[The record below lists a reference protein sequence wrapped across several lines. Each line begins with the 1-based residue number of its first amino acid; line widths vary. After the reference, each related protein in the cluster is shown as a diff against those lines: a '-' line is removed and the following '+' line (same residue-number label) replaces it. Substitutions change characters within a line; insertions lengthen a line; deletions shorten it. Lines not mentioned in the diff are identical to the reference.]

1 MKPTKLYKCRTL
13 LLVFVL
19 FFTAID
25 CFAQEDATEP
35 IVKLQYYNNN
45 NAVQYLI
52 LQSEL
57 KKNKIFTP
65 QANKLYS
72 IYLDSSNESNLV
84 AKLKTDATGKAK
96 TFIGNSLKPA
106 WDAASS
112 HSFIVKEGDEEIISD
127 FIIHKSRITLDTAN
141 IDGVRS
147 ITASVSKLEGSEW
160 VPVPDVEL
168 KIGIERLGSIL
179 SAGDEEAY
187 TTDSTGSIS
196 VDLAKTE
203 LPGDAKGNYV
213 IAARADDHEVLG
225 NLLIE
230 RTVPWGKATVAASGF
245 FDQRTLWST
254 RFRTPYWL
262 LIMAYSIVIGVWGS
276 LIYLVIQIIK
286 IKKLGGGSPKSQ
298 NAAVPVI
305 IPEPGT

>member
-1 MKPTKLYKCRTL
+1 MKQVKLYRSWL
-13 LLVFVL
+13 LLPVFVL
-19 FFTAID
+19 LIAGTD
-25 CFAQEDATEP
+25 CFAQEDTAEP
-35 IVKLQYYNNN
+35 IVKLYYYNNN

-52 LQSEL
+52 LESQL

-65 QANKLYS
+65 QANKLYN

-84 AKLKTDATGKAK
+84 AKLKTDETGRAK

-112 HSFIVKEGDEEIISD
+112 HSFIVKEGDKEIISD
-127 FIIHKSRITLDTAN
+127 FIINKSRITLDTAN

-168 KIGIERLGSIL
+168 KIGIERMGSIL
-179 SAGDEEAY
+179 SAGDDETY

-213 IAARADDHEVLG
+213 IAARADDNEFLG

-230 RTVPWGKATVAASGF
+230 KTVPWGKATVATAGF

-262 LIMAYSIVIGVWGS
+262 LFMAYSIVIGVWSS

-286 IKKLGGGSPKSQ
+286 IKKLGGESPRSQ
-298 NAAVPVI
+298 NAALPEM
-305 IPEPGT
+305 IPEPGS